1 MLASKITDKINNF
14 LFYDDI
20 FTFNKGGRLKKIT
33 DKLKERGVTY
43 RCNGRA
49 GINNYEEFKML
60 ADSGCEE
67 IAFGIES
74 GSPSQ
79 LINMG
84 KGTTLK
90 KIIKRLEM
98 QKEQVLQLNLI

>member
-1 MLASKITDKINNF
+1 
-14 LFYDDI
+14 
-20 FTFNKGGRLKKIT
+20 
-33 DKLKERGVTY
+33 
-43 RCNGRA
+43 
-49 GINNYEEFKML
+49 ML